1 MFLVGHA
8 IVAFL
13 IAYIICRIFKI
24 NQGVSF
30 ALAMVIGTIPD
41 IDIVTQAL
49 GIMPHKAFTHSLIV
63 SAGIGSVIFLTAR
76 FGFKQASAIAMIYA
90 LAYLQH
96 LMDDIIIGT
105 LNILYPIGNLPIG
118 IGISYGSL
126 THEVIEFLLLAVA
139 AAVIISTSFRTS
151 NDSTR
156 MLKEDH
162 GSDSSSSFVSLFRFS
177 TIDKISYVL
186 LILSLLFSF
195 GYLLYGIKSLSRLI
209 IDTQLE
215 IALFVLLHISAVAL
229 VSFLMLVARH
239 YANLERSLVTTKRY
253 YGHRR

>member
-49 GIMPHKAFTHSLIV
+49 GIMPHKAFTHSLIL

-76 FGFKQASAIAMIYA
+76 FGFKQAPAIAMIYA

-139 AAVIISTSFRTS
+139 AAVIISTSFRAS
-151 NDSTR
+151 NDR
-156 MLKEDH
+156 ILMLKEDH
-162 GSDSSSSFVSLFRFS
+162 DGDVSSLVSLFRFS
-177 TIDKISYVL
+177 SIDKISYVL

-239 YANLERSLVTTKRY
+239 YASSEWSLVTTKRH